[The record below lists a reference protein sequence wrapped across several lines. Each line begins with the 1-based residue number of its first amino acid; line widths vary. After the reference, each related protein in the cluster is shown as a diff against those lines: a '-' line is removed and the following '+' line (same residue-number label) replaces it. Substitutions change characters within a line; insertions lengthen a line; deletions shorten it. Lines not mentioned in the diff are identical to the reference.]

1 MTTRPPVCRHSA
13 YKDYVS
19 HVVDPRSDP
28 ITRGLGDYVV
38 TDELYHP
45 HVFDPART
53 TRGAA
58 PSFYTAACFP
68 YRDSPWR
75 VITDIQAFIIIFF
88 TVSWRLREVISA
100 CISSPSRLLFHTS
113 VYYFLTVS

>member
-1 MTTRPPVCRHSA
+1 MVDMNENGVRKNDGAAAVYRHSA

-45 HVFDPART
+45 HVFDPARIT
-53 TRGAA
+53 KRAA
-58 PSFYTAACFP
+58 PSFCTTACCP
-68 YRDSPWR
+68 YGDSP
-75 VITDIQAFIIIFF
+75 
-88 TVSWRLREVISA
+88 
-100 CISSPSRLLFHTS
+100 
-113 VYYFLTVS
+113 